1 MANYSYIVFLSTLID
16 NILDLIDVMS
26 IIRMCIGV
34 VYKLDKWVWKSSML
48 LSLLECMT
56 LKPRAILDSPD
67 MIQQKLFMFFSD
79 NQTTL
84 IWRLATLN
92 LRTGTSM
99 LKVRHL
105 IWNYRQ
111 DKNIIYIKWWW
122 KLRFFRCSIYPQYPN
137 GLLLVC
143 NKSSTLHLACL
154 LINQVSC
161 INVIWKPSFQQIMHE
176 KIYDPN
182 KH

>member
-84 IWRLATLN
+84 IWRLATLHS
-92 LRTGTSM
+92 RTGTSK
-99 LKVRHL
+99 LKVFHL
-105 IWNYRQ
+105 IWNCRQ
-111 DKNIIYIKWWW
+111 YNHFGTIIKILNFPKAEVCFCAWLIFMA
-122 KLRFFRCSIYPQYPN
+122 KLF
-137 GLLLVC
+137 
-143 NKSSTLHLACL
+143 K
-154 LINQVSC
+154 
-161 INVIWKPSFQQIMHE
+161 
-176 KIYDPN
+176 
-182 KH
+182 